1 MTVLIILIA
10 ILAAVLVISFGI
22 YWAVFHSPDRRQNID
37 RNIPRLP
44 ELKARGADTQK
55 FIVRFEKVPFETV
68 YTTSSDGLRLRGR
81 LYMTAEDAP
90 FVIGFH
96 GYRGTP
102 MRDLSA
108 GVYTYF
114 DCGCNVLLIE
124 HRAHCGSEGHTITYG
139 VKERY
144 DCLRWIEFVRERF
157 GEDRPV
163 VLAGISMGAATV
175 LMASGLDLPSNV
187 RGIIADAPFTSP
199 EAIIHTVCSSIHL
212 PYFVVGPFI
221 RLAARLY
228 AGIGL
233 RDADAAEAVKRTPVP
248 ILLIHGEAD
257 GFVPCEMGRQIA
269 AANPEMIELHTF
281 PDAGHGLS
289 FLVDQPRYE
298 RLVRDFLSR
307 VLGPAEENP

>member
-1 MTVLIILIA
+1 M
-10 ILAAVLVISFGI
+10 LAAVLVISLGI
-22 YWAVFHSPDRRQNID
+22 YWYVFHSPDRRQNID
-37 RNIPRLP
+37 RNIPPLP
-44 ELKARGADTQK
+44 ELEARSADSLEN
-55 FIVRFEKVPFETV
+55 IARFEKVPFEAV

-81 LYMTAEDAP
+81 LYMTAENAP

-102 MRDLSA
+102 TRDLSA
-108 GVYTYF
+108 GVFTYF

-187 RGIIADAPFTSP
+187 RGILADAPFTSP
-199 EAIIHTVCSSIHL
+199 EAIISTVCSSMYL
-212 PYFVVGPFI
+212 PYPVAGPFI

-298 RLVRDFLSR
+298 RLVLDFLRR
-307 VLGPAEENP
+307 VLDAAETTP

>member
-1 MTVLIILIA
+1 
-10 ILAAVLVISFGI
+10 
-22 YWAVFHSPDRRQNID
+22 
-37 RNIPRLP
+37 
-44 ELKARGADTQK
+44 
-55 FIVRFEKVPFETV
+55 
-68 YTTSSDGLRLRGR
+68 
-81 LYMTAEDAP
+81 
-90 FVIGFH
+90 
-96 GYRGTP
+96 
-102 MRDLSA
+102 
-108 GVYTYF
+108 
-114 DCGCNVLLIE
+114 
-124 HRAHCGSEGHTITYG
+124 
-139 VKERY
+139 
-144 DCLRWIEFVRERF
+144 
-157 GEDRPV
+157 
-163 VLAGISMGAATV
+163 MGAATV